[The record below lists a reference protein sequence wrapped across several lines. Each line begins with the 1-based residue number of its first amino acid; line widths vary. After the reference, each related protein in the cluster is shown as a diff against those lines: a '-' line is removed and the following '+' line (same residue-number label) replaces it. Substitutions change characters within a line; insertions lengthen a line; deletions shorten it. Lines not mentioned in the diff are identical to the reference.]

1 MRARKIIALGFAL
14 AVWAAAASAY
24 TVILKDGS
32 KLVAK
37 EKYKVVNGMAII
49 VLANGTQ
56 TSIRASEIDTART
69 DQVNQSNYGTAVVL
83 DATGKETDL
92 PASEPAPTRPELKDL
107 IAARQQAP
115 QPAAAA
121 AAARRESRPAADGAG
136 ASSSGSDLDRLP
148 RNPLPR
154 LELAAEI
161 KQQLRAKGI
170 EDVLI
175 YRGSRPDRALLEITT
190 NSEAAV
196 FRSLEA
202 AAAVLATV
210 QSKGIAGF
218 ELSLT
223 SAARERAG
231 QFVLTPELAAMLT
244 EKRVETGTFYVTN
257 VQF

>member
-1 MRARKIIALGFAL
+1 MRAGKIVALGFAL
-14 AVWAAAASAY
+14 LVWAAAASAY

-37 EKYKVVNGMAII
+37 EKYKVVNGMALI

-56 TSIRASEIDTART
+56 TSIKANEIDVART
-69 DQVNQSNYGTAVVL
+69 DQINQSNYGTAVVL
-83 DATGKETDL
+83 DASGKETDL
-92 PASEPAPTRPELKDL
+92 PASTPPPPRPELKDL

-115 QPAAAA
+115 QPAAP
-121 AAARRESRPAADGAG
+121 AARRDSRPAASSAG
-136 ASSSGSDLDRLP
+136 GGTTAGSDLDHLP
-148 RNPLPR
+148 RTPLPR

-161 KQQLRAKGI
+161 KQALRAKGI

-210 QSKGIAGF
+210 QSKGIAAF

-231 QFVLTPELAAMLT
+231 QFALTPELASMLT
-244 EKRVETGTFYVTN
+244 DKRVETGTFYVNN

>member
-121 AAARRESRPAADGAG
+121 ARRESRPAANGAG

-210 QSKGIAGF
+210 QSKGIAAF

-231 QFVLTPELAAMLT
+231 QFVLTSELASMLVD
-244 EKRVETGTFYVTN
+244 KRVETGTFYVNN

>member
-1 MRARKIIALGFAL
+1 MRARKIVVLGFAL
-14 AVWAAAASAY
+14 VAWAAAASAY

-56 TSIRASEIDTART
+56 TSIKASEIDAART
-69 DQVNQSNYGTAVVL
+69 DQINQSNYGTAVVL
-83 DATGKETDL
+83 DASGKETDL
-92 PASEPAPTRPELKDL
+92 PASTPPPPRPELKDL

-115 QPAAAA
+115 QPAAPT
-121 AAARRESRPAADGAG
+121 ARRDSRPAANGAAVSG
-136 ASSSGSDLDRLP
+136 SSGSDLDRLP
-148 RNPLPR
+148 RTPLSR
-154 LELAAEI
+154 LELAADI

-202 AAAVLATV
+202 AAAVLAAV
-210 QSKGIAGF
+210 QSKGIAAF

-231 QFVLTPELAAMLT
+231 QFVLTPDLAAMLID
-244 EKRVETGTFYVTN
+244 KRVETGAFYVTN